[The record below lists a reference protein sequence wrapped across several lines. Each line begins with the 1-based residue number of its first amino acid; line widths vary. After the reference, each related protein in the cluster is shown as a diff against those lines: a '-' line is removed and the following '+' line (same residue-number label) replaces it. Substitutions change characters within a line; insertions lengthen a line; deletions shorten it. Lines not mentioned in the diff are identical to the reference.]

1 MMSMTYINLADI
13 VFNESKFERPSSS
26 QIKALADS
34 ILEVGG
40 LIHPLIV
47 EQIDGVHTT
56 FRLIDNPDNYWKYL
70 AVEKAFEMNRRHDLI
85 NCFVISQK
93 SGKAGYEHAY
103 PKGLIERQ
111 LRLLT
116 SEIHN
121 NNSRTRLDAMQ
132 LEIDRLQAGLNNLRA
147 SL

>member
-1 MMSMTYINLADI
+1 MISMTYINLADI

-85 NCFVISQK
+85 NCFVISPK
-93 SGKAGYEHAY
+93 SGKVGYEHAY

-111 LRLLT
+111 MRLLT
-116 SEIHN
+116 AELHS

-132 LEIDRLQAGLNNLRA
+132 LEIDRLQAGLNNLRS

>member
-1 MMSMTYINLADI
+1 MIRMTYINLADI

-40 LIHPLIV
+40 LIYPLIV
-47 EQIDGVHTT
+47 EQIDGVHIT

-70 AVEKAFEMNRRHDLI
+70 AAEKAFKINRRNDLI
-85 NCFVISQK
+85 NCFVISPK
-93 SGKAGYEHAY
+93 SGKVGYEHAY

-111 LRLLT
+111 MRLLT
-116 SEIHN
+116 AELHN
-121 NNSRTRLDAMQ
+121 KNMGLAWMQ
-132 LEIDRLQAGLNNLRA
+132 CSWKLTGCRRV
-147 SL
+147 